1 MNASYDKDSGRV
13 DAYLSLLTT
22 INNRIED
29 ILGSASKG
37 LIFSTGVD
45 EGRRIGE
52 GFDKTKTIQSAIE
65 MLNEAYEGVW
75 SIELKSKDGEGHFF
89 IDNLGQPS
97 FNVIIRDCPIRV
109 AVTEKDL
116 KQSGPICYLTN
127 GYLCGMLS
135 EILDEKVGMEIEYTG
150 PLACKKR
157 IYFRV

>member
-1 MNASYDKDSGRV
+1 MDASNDKDSGKV

-37 LIFSTGVD
+37 LIFSTGVE
-45 EGRRIGE
+45 EGKRIGE
-52 GFDKTKTIQSAIE
+52 GFDKTQTIQSAIE

-75 SIELKSKDGEGHFF
+75 SIELNNKEGESHFYL
-89 IDNLGQPS
+89 DSLGQPS
-97 FNVIIRDCPIRV
+97 FNVIVRDCPIRT

-116 KQSGPICYLTN
+116 KQAGPICFLTN
-127 GYLCGMLS
+127 GYLCGMLG
-135 EILDEKVGMEIEYTG
+135 EILDEKVGMDIEYTG
-150 PLACKKR
+150 PQACKKR